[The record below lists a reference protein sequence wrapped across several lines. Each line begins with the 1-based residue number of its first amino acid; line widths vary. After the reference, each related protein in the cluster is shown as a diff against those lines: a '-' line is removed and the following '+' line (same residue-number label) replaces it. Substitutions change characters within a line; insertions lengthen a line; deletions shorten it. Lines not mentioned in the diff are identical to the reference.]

1 MMGLSSK
8 VTVLDI
14 VLLSNR
20 DSANNKLFVLY
31 LKIFTKSL
39 EKYFFVQ
46 AKSINVTYFYS
57 TFYHILQWY

>member
-39 EKYFFVQ
+39 EVLFVQ
-46 AKSINVTYFYS
+46 AKSINVTYFYT
-57 TFYHILQWY
+57 TFYHILQ

>member
-31 LKIFTKSL
+31 LKILTKSL
-39 EKYFFVQ
+39 EKYFLFKQ
-46 AKSINVTYFYS
+46 NPLI
-57 TFYHILQWY
+57 